1 MGQKLSKEVW
11 RLNLSQEHSNSDY
24 DHKTVRKLIRAGRLA
39 ALFKG
44 DL

>member
-1 MGQKLSKEVW
+1 MGQKLSKEAW
-11 RLNLSQEHSNSDY
+11 RLNLFQENSYDY

-39 ALFKG
+39 AFYKG